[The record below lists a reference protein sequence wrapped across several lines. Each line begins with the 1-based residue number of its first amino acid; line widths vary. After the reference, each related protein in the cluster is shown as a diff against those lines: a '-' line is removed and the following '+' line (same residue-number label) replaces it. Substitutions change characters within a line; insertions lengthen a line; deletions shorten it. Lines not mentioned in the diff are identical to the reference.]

1 MRNALKTV
9 YYLFSFEVIYV
20 SITPSS
26 VVSLGFWGTPHSHE
40 SGNYWRLTGCETQRW
55 VTSEGVFQMGS
66 LWIFFFFLCYALHK
80 DICPEKRALLF
91 FSFLKMFLFYI
102 VDLQSFISD
111 VKQSNS
117 VIYTYTYTY
126 AFSDYFPILII
137 MEYWVEFLV
146 LYSRSLLI
154 VIYKY

>member
-1 MRNALKTV
+1 MFLLHPV
-9 YYLFSFEVIYV
+9 LLSH
-20 SITPSS
+20 
-26 VVSLGFWGTPHSHE
+26 LGFGGHHIHMNQETIEDLLGVRHKGGWHQKESFRWGH
-40 SGNYWRLTGCETQRW
+40 CEF
-55 VTSEGVFQMGS
+55 S
-66 LWIFFFFLCYALHK
+66 FFFLCYALHK

-146 LYSRSLLI
+146 LYSRSLLS